1 MPRTTICTAE
11 ITDPITGDI
20 ATLTAASE
28 AELEQLI
35 DRHLRQKYPDPREDE
50 PAAPAT

>member
-1 MPRTTICTAE
+1 MPPTTTYSAE
-11 ITDPITGDI
+11 ITDPITGDT

-35 DRHLRQKYPDPREDE
+35 DRHLHRMYPPAPDREG
-50 PAAPAT
+50 T